1 MAAIAAQRR
10 YPHTVLTAEEL
21 ERRGEKLAMSVTKGL
36 DRATERPFRSV
47 YNWFMKCFK
56 LDADECE
63 LHISAVT
70 TRTSSP
76 VYWELVPI
84 DNTTFW
90 KRFVDVSLRRGLP
103 LVLFVQAYEK
113 VIVEAQTTHVYD
125 EATIV
130 EQVVENNV
138 NEVNEIGDDDQAEGS
153 QPVRE
158 PRGEV
163 DEGEH
168 IPGLVEQMQR
178 EDTEGDVHGDE
189 DSDNDDDRPVQ
200 VPSQWNNYDHSQL
213 LVNEGETVP
222 WEYSENE
229 VSVGAIYHSKI
240 ELKEAVQRW
249 AAKSLKKEF
258 RVVKSSPQV
267 YDVKCIRD
275 DCPFRVHAYMG
286 KYDTLRSV
294 SRIEHHTCILEELEV
309 QHRNLTADFVAQHMY
324 SKIVNNPGY
333 EPKSIIN
340 SIEDDFQY
348 KISYSKAYR
357 AKQKALEMRWGTYE
371 ASYHNLPRVLHTLC
385 QRNPGSYFEIKHYN
399 LPEDPTKRV
408 LQRAFFALAAC
419 INAFQY
425 CRPVLCIDGTFL
437 TGRYKGTMLTAI
449 AADGYA
455 AGTTPRG

>member
-1 MAAIAAQRR
+1 
-10 YPHTVLTAEEL
+10 
-21 ERRGEKLAMSVTKGL
+21 RRGAGGGGSGGGAE
-36 DRATERPFRSV
+36 RAGGRLR
-47 YNWFMKCFK
+47 
-56 LDADECE
+56 AG
-63 LHISAVT
+63 AAAA
-70 TRTSSP
+70 
-76 VYWELVPI
+76 
-84 DNTTFW
+84 
-90 KRFVDVSLRRGLP
+90 RRGRRRLGRRRGAGGRAARRAARAGGGETGG
-103 LVLFVQAYEK
+103 AYEK

-138 NEVNEIGDDDQAEGS
+138 KEVNEIGDDDQAEGS

-168 IPGLVEQMQR
+168 IPGLVERMRR
-178 EDTEGDVHGDE
+178 EDTEGDVRGDE

-222 WEYSENE
+222 WEYGENE

-258 RVVKSSPQV
+258 GVVKSSPQV
-267 YDVKCIRD
+267 YHVKCIRD
-275 DCPFRVHAYMG
+275 DCPFRVHAYME
-286 KYDTLRSV
+286 KYDTFWSV

-324 SKIVNNPGY
+324 SKILRQSLRG
-333 EPKSIIN
+333 ET
-340 SIEDDFQY
+340 
-348 KISYSKAYR
+348 
-357 AKQKALEMRWGTYE
+357 KALEMRWGTYE
-371 ASYHNLPRVLHTLC
+371 SSYHNLPRVLHTLC
-385 QRNPGSYFEIKHYN
+385 RRNPGSYFEIKHYN
-399 LPEDPTKRV
+399 LHEDPTKRV
-408 LQRAFFALAAC
+408 LRRAFFVLAAC
-419 INAFQY
+419 INAFRC

-437 TGRYKGTMLTAI
+437 TREDMAPAQPRRIATELPGRHPVHKE
-449 AADGYA
+449 
-455 AGTTPRG
+455 

>member
-1 MAAIAAQRR
+1 M
-10 YPHTVLTAEEL
+10 
-21 ERRGEKLAMSVTKGL
+21 LA
-36 DRATERPFRSV
+36 
-47 YNWFMKCFK
+47 
-56 LDADECE
+56 
-63 LHISAVT
+63 
-70 TRTSSP
+70 
-76 VYWELVPI
+76 
-84 DNTTFW
+84 
-90 KRFVDVSLRRGLP
+90 LRRGLP
-103 LVLFVQAYEK
+103 TVLFVQAYEK

-178 EDTEGDVHGDE
+178 EDTEGDVVVMKIQIMTMIG
-189 DSDNDDDRPVQ
+189 RCKFQ
-200 VPSQWNNYDHSQL
+200 VNGTTMITLNS

-222 WEYSENE
+222 WEYGENE

-240 ELKEAVQRW
+240 EPKEAVQRW

-258 RVVKSSPQV
+258 GVVKSSPQV

-275 DCPFRVHAYMG
+275 DCPFRVHTYMG

-340 SIEDDFQY
+340 
-348 KISYSKAYR
+348 
-357 AKQKALEMRWGTYE
+357 
-371 ASYHNLPRVLHTLC
+371 
-385 QRNPGSYFEIKHYN
+385 KH
-399 LPEDPTKRV
+399 
-408 LQRAFFALAAC
+408 
-419 INAFQY
+419 
-425 CRPVLCIDGTFL
+425 
-437 TGRYKGTMLTAI
+437 
-449 AADGYA
+449 
-455 AGTTPRG
+455 

>member
-1 MAAIAAQRR
+1 
-10 YPHTVLTAEEL
+10 
-21 ERRGEKLAMSVTKGL
+21 
-36 DRATERPFRSV
+36 
-47 YNWFMKCFK
+47 
-56 LDADECE
+56 
-63 LHISAVT
+63 
-70 TRTSSP
+70 
-76 VYWELVPI
+76 
-84 DNTTFW
+84 NTTFW

-103 LVLFVQAYEK
+103 TVLFVQAYEK

-168 IPGLVEQMQR
+168 IPGLVERMRR
-178 EDTEGDVHGDE
+178 EDTEGDVRGDE

-200 VPSQWNNYDHSQL
+200 VSSQWNNYDHSQL

-229 VSVGAIYHSKI
+229 VFVGAIYHSKI
-240 ELKEAVQRW
+240 ELKDAVQRW

-286 KYDTLRSV
+286 RYDTFWSV
-294 SRIEHHTCILEELEV
+294 SRIEHHTYILEELEV

-324 SKIVNNPGY
+324 SKIVNNSGY

-340 SIEDDFQY
+340 SIDDDFQY

-357 AKQKALEMRWGTYE
+357 AKQKALEMRWGTICRR
-371 ASYHNLPRVLHTLC
+371 HNPERIATELPGRH
-385 QRNPGSYFEIKHYN
+385 
-399 LPEDPTKRV
+399 
-408 LQRAFFALAAC
+408 
-419 INAFQY
+419 
-425 CRPVLCIDGTFL
+425 PVH
-437 TGRYKGTMLTAI
+437 KE
-449 AADGYA
+449 
-455 AGTTPRG
+455 